1 MKKEEPKVTPE
12 QIKPKD
18 PLETID
24 ESEETPD
31 FTKIK
36 GRIKSEEA
44 TEFDTSTVSD
54 AVTPITTEEEKK
66 EETPEEPPKEAPE
79 EPAKEPEKV
88 EPAAPEVPA
97 EVTPPTPTISA
108 VDEGLTDDLIKE
120 GNTFDKTL
128 RNPEWRPQT
137 WLELHEEQERF
148 KDFQTRA
155 DDYLSKQETTKELA
169 TINKV
174 WDEQLT
180 VLKTK
185 GNAYGVELPA
195 DTDRKIEKQIFA
207 IMTEFGDE
215 QKGTVMP
222 LPKAAKIWKERQD
235 RSKPQPAGANAP
247 VSSGETEAP
256 KVTGKK
262 YSDIHNKS
270 VDDLIELGLKG
281 QES

>member
-1 MKKEEPKVTPE
+1 MAKEKNPPE
-12 QIKPKD
+12 EIKPND
-18 PLETID
+18 PLETLD
-24 ESEETPD
+24 ESKETPD
-31 FTKIK
+31 FAKIK
-36 GRIKSEEA
+36 GRIKSQDN
-44 TEFDTSTVSD
+44 TEFDTASVGD
-54 AVTPITTEEEKK
+54 AVPPITNEEEKK
-66 EETPEEPPKEAPE
+66 EETPEEPPKETPE

-88 EPAAPEVPA
+88 EPPTPEAPA
-97 EVTPPTPTISA
+97 EVTPPPTPLPAI
-108 VDEGLTDDLIKE
+108 EGLPPELSTEEKS
-120 GNTFDKTL
+120 FDETL
-128 RNPEWRPQT
+128 KNPEWRPTT
-137 WLELHEEQERF
+137 WLELHEEQERYKTF
-148 KDFQTRA
+148 ISSVNEYRNQQE
-155 DDYLSKQETTKELA
+155 LSL
-169 TINKV
+169 INKN

-195 DTDRKIEKQIFA
+195 DSDRKVEKQIFA

-235 RSKPQPAGANAP
+235 RSKTQPAGADAP

-262 YSDIHNKS
+262 YSDIHGKS

-281 QES
+281 PES